1 MSYIEFNNVKK
12 IYKMGDVKIKALAG
26 ASFTIEKGEFAVIAG
41 PSGAGKSTIAK
52 MVAKKENFIYI
63 DTGAMYRCVA
73 YYCLT
78 QKIDLNDEKAVE
90 QAIEHIQI
98 RLTPD
103 NKVYLN
109 DEDVSN
115 QIRQDQV
122 SLGASCVSKYQAVR
136 SFLVDEQRK
145 MAKAGNVILDGR
157 DIGTVVLPNADL
169 KIYQIASVETRA
181 KRRYLENLER
191 GLDADLETIKKE
203 IEERDYQDTHRE
215 ISPLKKAED
224 AIELDTSSLT
234 LEEVVEQVLTLI
246 QKAKEE

>member
-1 MSYIEFNNVKK
+1 MKK
-12 IYKMGDVKIKALAG
+12 NISVAID
-26 ASFTIEKGEFAVIAG
+26 G
-41 PSGAGKSTIAK
+41 PSAAGKSTIAK

-109 DEDVSN
+109 DEDVSS

-145 MAKAGNVILDGR
+145 MANAGNVILDGR
-157 DIGTVVLPNADL
+157 DIGTVVLPDADL

-215 ISPLKKAED
+215 ISPLKKADD

>member
-1 MSYIEFNNVKK
+1 MKK
-12 IYKMGDVKIKALAG
+12 NISVAID
-26 ASFTIEKGEFAVIAG
+26 G
-41 PSGAGKSTIAK
+41 PSAAGKSTIAK

-78 QKIDLNDEKAVE
+78 QKIDLNGEKAVE

>member
-1 MSYIEFNNVKK
+1 MKK
-12 IYKMGDVKIKALAG
+12 NISVAID
-26 ASFTIEKGEFAVIAG
+26 G
-41 PSGAGKSTIAK
+41 PSAAGKSTNAK

-109 DEDVSN
+109 DEDVSS

-191 GLDADLETIKKE
+191 GLDANLETIKKE
-203 IEERDYQDTHRE
+203 IEQRDYQDMHRA
-215 ISPLKKAED
+215 ISPLKKADD
-224 AIELDTSSLT
+224 AIELDTSNMT
-234 LEEVVEQVLTLI
+234 LEEVVDQVLTLI
-246 QKAKEE
+246 NKTREE

>member
-1 MSYIEFNNVKK
+1 MKK
-12 IYKMGDVKIKALAG
+12 NISVAID
-26 ASFTIEKGEFAVIAG
+26 G
-41 PSGAGKSTIAK
+41 PSAAGKSTIAK

-109 DEDVSN
+109 DEDVSS

-191 GLDADLETIKKE
+191 GLEADLETIKKE

-215 ISPLKKAED
+215 ISPLKKADD

>member
-1 MSYIEFNNVKK
+1 MKK
-12 IYKMGDVKIKALAG
+12 NISVAID
-26 ASFTIEKGEFAVIAG
+26 G
-41 PSGAGKSTIAK
+41 PSAAGKSTIAK

-98 RLTPD
+98 CLTPD

-145 MAKAGNVILDGR
+145 MAKSGNVILDGR

-215 ISPLKKAED
+215 ISPLKKADD

>member
-1 MSYIEFNNVKK
+1 MKK
-12 IYKMGDVKIKALAG
+12 NISVAID
-26 ASFTIEKGEFAVIAG
+26 G
-41 PSGAGKSTIAK
+41 PSAAGKSTIAK

-122 SLGASCVSKYQAVR
+122 SLGASCVSKYQVVR

-157 DIGTVVLPNADL
+157 DIGTVVLPNANL

>member
-1 MSYIEFNNVKK
+1 MKK
-12 IYKMGDVKIKALAG
+12 NISVAID
-26 ASFTIEKGEFAVIAG
+26 G
-41 PSGAGKSTIAK
+41 PSAAGKSTIAK

-145 MAKAGNVILDGR
+145 MAKVGNVILDGR

-191 GLDADLETIKKE
+191 DLDADLETIKKE

>member
-1 MSYIEFNNVKK
+1 MKK
-12 IYKMGDVKIKALAG
+12 NISVAID
-26 ASFTIEKGEFAVIAG
+26 G
-41 PSGAGKSTIAK
+41 PSAAGKSTIAK

-145 MAKAGNVILDGR
+145 MAKAGNVLLDGR

>member
-1 MSYIEFNNVKK
+1 MKK
-12 IYKMGDVKIKALAG
+12 NISVAID
-26 ASFTIEKGEFAVIAG
+26 G
-41 PSGAGKSTIAK
+41 PSAAGKSTIAK

-78 QKIDLNDEKAVE
+78 QKIDLNDEKTVE

>member
-1 MSYIEFNNVKK
+1 MKK
-12 IYKMGDVKIKALAG
+12 NISVAID
-26 ASFTIEKGEFAVIAG
+26 G
-41 PSGAGKSTIAK
+41 PSAAGKSTIAK

-136 SFLVDEQRK
+136 SFVVDEQRQ
-145 MAKAGNVILDGR
+145 MAKAGNVMRDGR
-157 DIGTVVLPNADL
+157 DFGTVVLPNADL

>member
-1 MSYIEFNNVKK
+1 MKK
-12 IYKMGDVKIKALAG
+12 NISVAID
-26 ASFTIEKGEFAVIAG
+26 G
-41 PSGAGKSTIAK
+41 PSAAGKSTIAK

-169 KIYQIASVETRA
+169 KIYQIACVETRA

>member
-1 MSYIEFNNVKK
+1 MKK
-12 IYKMGDVKIKALAG
+12 NISVAID
-26 ASFTIEKGEFAVIAG
+26 G
-41 PSGAGKSTIAK
+41 PSAAGKSTIAK

-109 DEDVSN
+109 DEDVSS

-145 MAKAGNVILDGR
+145 MAKSGNVILDGR

-215 ISPLKKAED
+215 ISPLKKADD

>member
-1 MSYIEFNNVKK
+1 MKKNMSVAI
-12 IYKMGDVKIKALAG
+12 D
-26 ASFTIEKGEFAVIAG
+26 G
-41 PSGAGKSTIAK
+41 PSAAGKSTIAK

>member
-1 MSYIEFNNVKK
+1 MKK
-12 IYKMGDVKIKALAG
+12 NISVAID
-26 ASFTIEKGEFAVIAG
+26 G
-41 PSGAGKSTIAK
+41 PSAAGKSTIAK

-109 DEDVSN
+109 DEDVSL
-115 QIRQDQV
+115 QIRTDEV